1 MLPSHGSP
9 GGTQLRRSQR
19 EGLEGQSGG
28 GKKVMGGGEDESRG
42 EESRRDRSGISGT
55 PQKAQ
60 DPDPQLSATT
70 PGPGGHTWGGHWA
83 AEAPGPA
90 VSRAVAR
97 SQRQNSQAP
106 DLSPLNKT
114 FQSVRTEVT
123 PLRGY
128 YPACRC
134 QQDLMGYPKSS
145 P

>member
-9 GGTQLRRSQR
+9 RGTQLRRSQR

-42 EESRRDRSGISGT
+42 EESRRDRSGISGM

-60 DPDPQLSATT
+60 DPYPQLSATT
-70 PGPGGHTWGGHWA
+70 PGLGGHTWLWA

-90 VSRAVAR
+90 VSRAVAS

-106 DLSPLNKT
+106 DLSP
-114 FQSVRTEVT
+114 
-123 PLRGY
+123 
-128 YPACRC
+128 
-134 QQDLMGYPKSS
+134 
-145 P
+145 

>member
-1 MLPSHGSP
+1 M
-9 GGTQLRRSQR
+9 RV
-19 EGLEGQSGG
+19 G
-28 GKKVMGGGEDESRG
+28 GKRAVEQE
-42 EESRRDRSGISGT
+42 RDFRHAPEG
-55 PQKAQ
+55 
-60 DPDPQLSATT
+60 
-70 PGPGGHTWGGHWA
+70 PGPRSTAVCHHTRPGRAHLGGHWA

-90 VSRAVAR
+90 VSRAVAS

-134 QQDLMGYPKSS
+134 QQDLMGYPNSS